1 MKQVDEMPTSGRF
14 AVVWQGVDCLICG
27 EILKWDDCG
36 NLIAIMS
43 DGCHEEVDPAFY
55 DDIGSQYFIAD
66 YLNLS

>member
-36 NLIAIMS
+36 SLIAIMP
-43 DGCHEEVDPAFY
+43 DGYHEEVDADFY
-55 DDIGSQYFIAD
+55 VKLEAKYFIAD
-66 YLNLS
+66 